1 MTCQDKDPPAQ
12 AESRI
17 DLNFSASAVLIPQPK
32 YSRSQRSLQLHEPLC
47 SGHTRQH
54 VQYMTIV
61 VPCKMTVRIAVCLLH
76 QQGCA
81 CRKRAVESSTRD
93 GICHLL
99 QLGRGSRL
107 DIGMGQ
113 PGGCLPCGLCKCRTQ
128 LVQLFHGITHAS
140 QGSAQQIQQAW
151 LPGESTIAQA
161 QRGT

>member
-1 MTCQDKDPPAQ
+1 
-12 AESRI
+12 
-17 DLNFSASAVLIPQPK
+17 
-32 YSRSQRSLQLHEPLC
+32 
-47 SGHTRQH
+47 
-54 VQYMTIV
+54 MTIV

-128 LVQLFHGITHAS
+128 LVQLFHGITHAAKDLHSRYSRHGCLAKQRLRRPNEEHDSSS
-140 QGSAQQIQQAW
+140 QAFPALSR
-151 LPGESTIAQA
+151 TMNDQA
-161 QRGT
+161 QHAQTQCPAASCWFEVALDLAGATRPAIGQAEYIAHG